1 MPPWQ
6 DVKRETKSPL
16 QIAAEREVLRQEIE
30 LNHKVARARI
40 KYFLSFLEVPLRHPC
55 WWRHQVSR
63 NGYDPDC
70 ITTIALYWEE
80 KPTSFI
86 NEKKWIDNPRITIVK
101 CVGANSWDGKM
112 RWIMITNT
120 TMVVIYKILIY
131 WLVLTDRKSLSG
143 KRPNWPVANPP
154 VVDFHSQPKEM
165 LIPKPLN
172 T

>member
-6 DVKRETKSPL
+6 DVKRETKSPV
-16 QIAAEREVLRQEIE
+16 QIAAERDVLRQEIE

-63 NGYDPDC
+63 NGYDRDC

-80 KPTSFI
+80 RPTSFI

-112 RWIMITNT
+112 RWIMIKKS
-120 TMVVIYKILIY
+120 TMVVIFNLQNSHLLTCPY
-131 WLVLTDRKSLSG
+131 WQKKSL
-143 KRPNWPVANPP
+143 R
-154 VVDFHSQPKEM
+154 
-165 LIPKPLN
+165 
-172 T
+172 